1 VPGDQLQ
8 FSFTAASGAFTALR
22 PDGTAQTLTLPA
34 APPAFLSGCEDF
46 LVKDLAPGSYE
57 FALQGRQNWAL
68 TPVEIVNK
76 NLFLTLTMAP
86 DADISGTVL
95 AAYEGMSLPSLDRAR
110 VLLGGLPGLGSFYP
124 VSIASL
130 ISGKFS
136 FQRVRGPRHALVV
149 TGLGSGFYVKEVR
162 CDGLVSL
169 DGIVTSGPN
178 SRIEVVIDDRAATLT
193 GTVTDGDKRGAQPKV
208 FVSRWPPAPTPF
220 AAMAG
225 APTGTGDSEGRFQIG
240 GLSLGEYRV
249 LAVPPGPIP
258 DGASDW
264 NISPQLWEHAERVT
278 LERGKQKEIAI
289 KLTDP
294 ILGK

>member
-1 VPGDQLQ
+1 MNLGSLRVRKGPLYRARVSVRGCVPADQLQ

-22 PDGTAQTLTLPA
+22 PDGTAQTLTSAA

-46 LVKDLAPGSYE
+46 LVKDLSPGSYE

-68 TPVEIVNK
+68 TPMEIVNK

-86 DADISGTVL
+86 DADITGTVL

-149 TGLGSGFYVKEVR
+149 AGLGSGFYVKGSPLRRLGGARRNRHVWSKLANR
-162 CDGLVSL
+162 SRYRR
-169 DGIVTSGPN
+169 SGSDAVWN
-178 SRIEVVIDDRAATLT
+178 RH
-193 GTVTDGDKRGAQPKV
+193 
-208 FVSRWPPAPTPF
+208 RW
-220 AAMAG
+220 
-225 APTGTGDSEGRFQIG
+225 R
-240 GLSLGEYRV
+240 
-249 LAVPPGPIP
+249 
-258 DGASDW
+258 
-264 NISPQLWEHAERVT
+264 
-278 LERGKQKEIAI
+278 
-289 KLTDP
+289 
-294 ILGK
+294 